1 MRLLLPHHKAKTMKL
16 LGPTLLI
23 LGAILNIFALFM
35 LVPLALSIAYDSD
48 NQLAFFSSATIT
60 SLTGIAFLLVGKK
73 PRLDF
78 MQPRQV
84 FLITTC
90 AWTGVSLFG
99 ALPFLLIANP
109 LSVADAVF
117 EAVSGVT
124 STGASV
130 MAGLDTLPKDI
141 LLWRSMLNWIGGVGI
156 IGMAI
161 AVLPFL
167 RVGGMRL
174 FKTESSDWSDK
185 AMPRAQSLM
194 AMIIYCYIFLS
205 IVCCLAFW
213 LAGMDFFNAINHA
226 MTTVSTGGFSTSDS
240 SFAQF
245 DSLLVHWIAI
255 VFMLAGAFPFVLFVR
270 LLVNRKLVVFR
281 DTQVRGL
288 LAIVGLTTVILTLH
302 LVLTNQMDPLR
313 AITMAC
319 FNLVSV
325 ITTTGFASGDYQL
338 WGPIALII
346 FFFATFVGGCSG
358 STTGGIKVF
367 RLQIFA
373 GLVKEQIITAIHP
386 RAIISR
392 RYNNRLISSEII
404 ASSISYMFLMTA
416 CLVVCSIIL
425 ALTGLDLVTSFT
437 GSAAS
442 LMNVGPGLGD
452 IIGPAGNY
460 SSLTDTAK
468 WTLSAAML
476 LGRLEFLTILVL
488 FSPAFWRA

>member
-1 MRLLLPHHKAKTMKL
+1 MKL

-73 PRLDF
+73 PRIDF

-124 STGASV
+124 STGSSV
-130 MAGLDTLPKDI
+130 MAGLDSLPKDI

-205 IVCCLAFW
+205 VICCLAYW

-226 MTTVSTGGFSTSDS
+226 MATVSTGGFSTSDS

-245 DSLLVHWIAI
+245 DSLSVHWIAI

-302 LVLTNQMDPLR
+302 LVLTDQMDPLR
-313 AITMAC
+313 AVTMAS

>member
-1 MRLLLPHHKAKTMKL
+1 MKL

-23 LGAILNIFALFM
+23 LGAILNILALFM
-35 LVPLALSIAYDSD
+35 LVPLALSITYNSD

-60 SLTGIAFLLVGKK
+60 SLVGIVFLLIGKK
-73 PRLDF
+73 SRLDF

-84 FLITTC
+84 FLITTA
-90 AWTGVSLFG
+90 AWTGVSLFS
-99 ALPFLLIANP
+99 ALPFILIDHP
-109 LSVADAVF
+109 LTIADAVF

-124 STGASV
+124 STGSSV
-130 MAGLDTLPKDI
+130 MAGLDALPRDI

-194 AMIIYCYIFLS
+194 AMIIYCYLLLS
-205 IVCCLAFW
+205 LICGLAFW
-213 LAGMDFFNAINHA
+213 LAGMDVFNAINHA

-245 DSLLVHWIAI
+245 DSLLIHWVAI

-270 LLVNRKLVVFR
+270 LLVNKKWVVFS

-288 LAIVGLTTVILTLH
+288 LWAVAVTTAILTIQLI
-302 LVLTNQMDPLR
+302 VTDQMEPFR
-313 AITMAC
+313 ALTMAC

-338 WGPIALII
+338 WGPLALVI
-346 FFFATFVGGCSG
+346 FFFATFIGGCSG

-373 GLVKEQIITAIHP
+373 GLVKEQIMTAIHP

-416 CLVVCSIIL
+416 CLVVIAIIL

-437 GSAAS
+437 GSATAV
-442 LMNVGPGLGD
+442 MNVGPGLGP
-452 IIGPAGNY
+452 IIGPAGNF
-460 SSLTDTAK
+460 SSLSDTAK
-468 WTLSAAML
+468 WALSAGML

>member
-1 MRLLLPHHKAKTMKL
+1 MKL

-23 LGAILNIFALFM
+23 LGAILNILALFM
-35 LVPLALSIAYDSD
+35 LVPLAFSIAYNSD
-48 NQLAFFSSATIT
+48 NQIAFFSSATIT
-60 SLTGIAFLLVGKK
+60 SLSGITFLLIGKK
-73 PRLDF
+73 SRLDF

-84 FLITTC
+84 FLITSC
-90 AWTGVSLFG
+90 AWTGVSLFS
-99 ALPFLLIANP
+99 ALPFMLIDHP
-109 LSVADAVF
+109 LHLADAVF

-124 STGASV
+124 TTGSSV
-130 MAGLDTLPKDI
+130 MSGLDSLPKDI

-194 AMIIYCYIFLS
+194 AMIIYSYLALS
-205 IVCCLAFW
+205 VICCLAFW
-213 LAGMDFFNAINHA
+213 LAGMDFFNAVNHA

-245 DSLLVHWIAI
+245 ESLLIHWIAI

-270 LLVNRKLVVFR
+270 LLVNKKFIIFS

-288 LAIVGLTTVILTLH
+288 LWIVAITTLMLSLQLIISG
-302 LVLTNQMDPLR
+302 QMDPLR
-313 AITMAC
+313 AVTMAC

-325 ITTTGFASGDYQL
+325 ITTCGFASGDYQL
-338 WGPIALII
+338 WGSLSLVV

-367 RLQIFA
+367 RLQIFG
-373 GLVKEQIITAIHP
+373 GLVREQIMTAIHP

-404 ASSISYMFLMTA
+404 ASSISYMFLMVT
-416 CLVVCSIIL
+416 CWLVIAVIL
-425 ALTGLDLVTSFT
+425 ALTGLDLLTSVT
-437 GSAAS
+437 GAATAV
-442 LMNVGPGLGD
+442 MNVGPGLGD
-452 IIGPAGNY
+452 VIGPAGNF
-460 SSLTDTAK
+460 SSLSDTAK
-468 WTLSAAML
+468 WALSAGML

-488 FSPAFWRA
+488 FTPAFWRA

>member
-1 MRLLLPHHKAKTMKL
+1 MKL

-23 LGAILNIFALFM
+23 LGAILNILALFM
-35 LVPLALSIAYDSD
+35 LVPLALSIAYNSD

-60 SLTGIAFLLVGKK
+60 SLVGIVFLLIGKK
-73 PRLDF
+73 SRLDF

-84 FLITTC
+84 FLITSA
-90 AWTGVSLFG
+90 AWTGVSLFS
-99 ALPFLLIANP
+99 ALPFILAAKP
-109 LSVADAVF
+109 LGLADAVF

-124 STGASV
+124 TTGSSV
-130 MAGLDTLPKDI
+130 MAGLDYLPKDI

-161 AVLPFL
+161 AILPFL

-194 AMIIYCYIFLS
+194 AMIIYSYLALS
-205 IVCCLAFW
+205 VICFLAFW

-245 DSLLVHWIAI
+245 ESLLIHWIAI

-270 LLVNRKLVVFR
+270 LLVNKKFIVFN
-281 DTQVRGL
+281 DAQVRGL
-288 LAIVGLTTVILTLH
+288 LWIVAVTTIALSLQ
-302 LVLTNQMDPLR
+302 LIISDQMDPLR
-313 AITMAC
+313 AVTMAC

-338 WGPIALII
+338 WGSLSLVV

-367 RLQIFA
+367 RLQIFG
-373 GLVKEQIITAIHP
+373 GLVKEQIMTAIHP

-404 ASSISYMFLMTA
+404 ASSISYMFLMVA
-416 CLVVCSIIL
+416 CWLIIAVIL
-425 ALTGLDLVTSFT
+425 ALTGLDLVTSIT
-437 GSAAS
+437 GSLTAV
-442 LMNVGPGLGD
+442 MNVGPGMGD
-452 IIGPAGNY
+452 IIGPAGNF
-460 SSLTDTAK
+460 SSLSDTAK
-468 WTLSAAML
+468 WALSAGML
-476 LGRLEFLTILVL
+476 LGRLEFLTIIVL
-488 FSPAFWRA
+488 FTPAFWRA

>member
-1 MRLLLPHHKAKTMKL
+1 MKL

-23 LGAILNIFALFM
+23 LGAILNILALFM
-35 LVPLALSIAYDSD
+35 LVPLALSVMDDSD
-48 NQLAFFSSATIT
+48 NQLAFFMAATLT
-60 SLTGIAFLLVGKK
+60 SITGIFFLLIGRKSN
-73 PRLDF
+73 LEY

-90 AWTGVSLFG
+90 CWTGVSLMST
-99 ALPFLLIANP
+99 LPFLLIDNP
-109 LSVADAVF
+109 LSIADAVF
-117 EAVSGVT
+117 EAVSGIT
-124 STGASV
+124 TTGGSV
-130 MAGLDTLPKDI
+130 ISGLDTLSRDL
-141 LLWRSMLNWIGGVGI
+141 LLWRSILNWIGGVGI

-174 FKTESSDWSDK
+174 FKTESSEWSDK
-185 AMPRAQSLM
+185 AMPRARSLM
-194 AMIIYCYIFLS
+194 AMILYCYLGLSLLCFLM
-205 IVCCLAFW
+205 FW
-213 LAGMDFFNAINHA
+213 IAGMDWFNAVNHSMA
-226 MTTVSTGGFSTSDS
+226 TVSTGGFSTSDM

-245 DSLLVHWIAI
+245 DSYLIHWIAI

-270 LLVNRKLVVFR
+270 MIVNQRFVFLN

-288 LAIVGLTTVILTLH
+288 LIIVAMTTAILSLQLILTE
-302 LVLTNQMDPLR
+302 QMDPLK

-319 FNLVSV
+319 FNLVSI

-338 WGPIALII
+338 WGTLSLVI
-346 FFFATFVGGCSG
+346 FFFCTFVGGCSG
-358 STTGGIKVF
+358 STSGGIKVF

-373 GLVKEQIITAIHP
+373 GLMKEQIVTAIHP

-404 ASSISYMFLMTA
+404 ASSISYMFLMLA
-416 CLVVCSIIL
+416 CLLVIAVIL
-425 ALTGLDLVTSFT
+425 ALTGLDLVTSIT

-442 LMNVGPGLGD
+442 VMNVGPGLGP
-452 IIGPAGNY
+452 IIGPAGNFAPL
-460 SSLTDTAK
+460 SDTAK
-468 WTLSAAML
+468 WALSAGML

-488 FSPAFWRA
+488 FSSAFWRA

>member
-1 MRLLLPHHKAKTMKL
+1 MKL

-23 LGAILNIFALFM
+23 LGAILNILALFM
-35 LVPLALSIAYDSD
+35 LVPLALSITYNSD

-60 SLTGIAFLLVGKK
+60 SIAGIVFLIIGKK
-73 PRLDF
+73 SRLDF

-84 FLITTC
+84 FLITTT
-90 AWTGVSLFG
+90 AWTGVSLFS
-99 ALPFLLIANP
+99 ALPFILIDHP
-109 LSVADAVF
+109 LSIADAVF

-124 STGASV
+124 STGSSV

-194 AMIIYCYIFLS
+194 AMIIYSYILLS
-205 IVCCLAFW
+205 LICCLAFW
-213 LAGMDFFNAINHA
+213 LAGMDIFNAINHA

-245 DSLLVHWIAI
+245 DSLLIHWIAV

-270 LLVNRKLVVFR
+270 LLVNKKWVIFS

-288 LAIVGLTTVILTLH
+288 LWAVAMTTTVLTIQLI
-302 LVLTNQMDPLR
+302 VTDQMEPLR
-313 AITMAC
+313 ALTMAC

-338 WGPIALII
+338 WGPLALVI
-346 FFFATFVGGCSG
+346 FFFVTFIGGCSG

-373 GLVKEQIITAIHP
+373 GLVKEQIMTAIHP

-404 ASSISYMFLMTA
+404 ASSISYMFLMAA
-416 CLVVCSIIL
+416 CLVVIAAIL

-437 GSAAS
+437 GSATA
-442 LMNVGPGLGD
+442 LMNVGPGLGP
-452 IIGPAGNY
+452 IIGPSGNF
-460 SSLTDTAK
+460 SSLSDTAK
-468 WTLSAAML
+468 WALSAGML

-488 FSPAFWRA
+488 FTPAFWRA

>member
-1 MRLLLPHHKAKTMKL
+1 MKL

-23 LGAILNIFALFM
+23 LGAILNILALFM
-35 LVPLALSIAYDSD
+35 LVPLALSITYDSD
-48 NQLAFFSSATIT
+48 NQVAFFSSAAIT
-60 SLTGIAFLLVGKK
+60 SLVGILFLLVGKK
-73 PRLDF
+73 PRLDY

-84 FLITTC
+84 FLITTV
-90 AWTGVSLFG
+90 AWTGVSLFS
-99 ALPFLLIANP
+99 ALPFILIDHP
-109 LSVADAVF
+109 LSIADAVF

-124 STGASV
+124 STGSSV
-130 MAGLDTLPKDI
+130 MAGLDQLPKDI

-194 AMIIYCYIFLS
+194 AMIIYSYILLS
-205 IVCCLAFW
+205 LICCLAFW
-213 LAGMDFFNAINHA
+213 LAGMDAFNAINHA
-226 MTTVSTGGFSTSDS
+226 MTTVSTGGFSTSDA

-245 DSLLVHWIAI
+245 DGLLIHWIAI
-255 VFMLAGAFPFVLFVR
+255 IFMLAGAFPFVLFVR
-270 LLVNRKLVVFR
+270 LLVNRKWVLFN

-288 LAIVGLTTVILTLH
+288 LLVVGITTA
-302 LVLTNQMDPLR
+302 VLTAQLIITDQMDPIR
-313 AITMAC
+313 ALTMAC
-319 FNLVSV
+319 FNLVSI

-338 WGPIALII
+338 WGPLALVM
-346 FFFATFVGGCSG
+346 FFFVTFVGGCSG

-373 GLVKEQIITAIHP
+373 GLVKEQIMTAIHP

-416 CLVVCSIIL
+416 CLIVITIIL
-425 ALTGLDLVTSFT
+425 ALTGLDFVTSLT
-437 GSAAS
+437 GSATAV
-442 LMNVGPGLGD
+442 MNVGPGLGPV
-452 IIGPAGNY
+452 IGPTGNY
-460 SSLTDTAK
+460 SSLSDTAK
-468 WTLSAAML
+468 WALSMGML

-488 FSPAFWRA
+488 FTPAFWRA

>member
-1 MRLLLPHHKAKTMKL
+1 MKL

-23 LGAILNIFALFM
+23 LGAILNILALFM
-35 LVPLALSIAYDSD
+35 LVPLALSITYNSD

-60 SLTGIAFLLVGKK
+60 SIAGIVFLIIGKK
-73 PRLDF
+73 SRLDF

-84 FLITTC
+84 FLITTT
-90 AWTGVSLFG
+90 AWTGVSLFS
-99 ALPFLLIANP
+99 ALPFILIDHP
-109 LSVADAVF
+109 LSIADAVF

-124 STGASV
+124 STGSSV

-194 AMIIYCYIFLS
+194 AMIIYSYILLS
-205 IVCCLAFW
+205 LICCLVFW
-213 LAGMDFFNAINHA
+213 LAGMDIFNAINHA

-245 DSLLVHWIAI
+245 DSLLIHWIAV

-270 LLVNRKLVVFR
+270 LLVNKKWVIFS

-288 LAIVGLTTVILTLH
+288 LWAVAMTTTVLTIQLI
-302 LVLTNQMDPLR
+302 VTDQMEPLR
-313 AITMAC
+313 ALTMAC

-338 WGPIALII
+338 WGPLALVI
-346 FFFATFVGGCSG
+346 FFFVTFIGGCSG

-367 RLQIFA
+367 RLQILCFYY
-373 GLVKEQIITAIHP
+373 EHITGFCRFGKRTNNDCNP
-386 RAIISR
+386 PSR
-392 RYNNRLISSEII
+392 HYQ
-404 ASSISYMFLMTA
+404 
-416 CLVVCSIIL
+416 
-425 ALTGLDLVTSFT
+425 
-437 GSAAS
+437 
-442 LMNVGPGLGD
+442 
-452 IIGPAGNY
+452 
-460 SSLTDTAK
+460 
-468 WTLSAAML
+468 
-476 LGRLEFLTILVL
+476 
-488 FSPAFWRA
+488 SPL

>member
-1 MRLLLPHHKAKTMKL
+1 MKL

-23 LGAILNIFALFM
+23 LGAILNILALFM
-35 LVPLALSIAYDSD
+35 LVPLALSITYNSD
-48 NQLAFFSSATIT
+48 NQLAFFSSAAIT
-60 SLTGIAFLLVGKK
+60 SLVGIGFLLIGKRS
-73 PRLDF
+73 RLDF

-84 FLITTC
+84 FLITTS

-99 ALPFLLIANP
+99 ALPFMLSANP
-109 LSVADAVF
+109 LGLADAVF

-124 STGASV
+124 TTGSTV
-130 MAGLDTLPKDI
+130 MSGLDSLPKDI

-194 AMIIYCYIFLS
+194 VMIIYSYIALS
-205 IVCCLAFW
+205 VICCLMFW
-213 LAGMDFFNAINHA
+213 MAGMDFFNAVNHTMA
-226 MTTVSTGGFSTSDS
+226 TVSTGGFSTSDS

-245 DSLLVHWIAI
+245 DSLLIHWIAI

-270 LLVNRKLVVFR
+270 LLVNKKFIIFK

-288 LAIVGLTTVILTLH
+288 LWVVAITTLALTTQLVITD
-302 LVLTNQMDPLR
+302 QMEPFKAL
-313 AITMAC
+313 TMAC

-338 WGPIALII
+338 WGSLALIV
-346 FFFATFVGGCSG
+346 FFFVTFVGGCSG

-367 RLQIFA
+367 RLQIFG
-373 GLVKEQIITAIHP
+373 GLVKEQIMTAIHP

-404 ASSISYMFLMTA
+404 VSSISYMFLMTA
-416 CLVVCSIIL
+416 CLIVIAIIL
-425 ALTGLDLVTSFT
+425 ALTGLDLVTSVT
-437 GSAAS
+437 GSATA
-442 LMNVGPGLGD
+442 LMNVGPGLGP
-452 IIGPAGNY
+452 IIGPAGNF
-460 SSLTDTAK
+460 SSLNDIAK
-468 WTLSAAML
+468 WALSAGML

-488 FSPAFWRA
+488 FTPAFWRA

>member
-1 MRLLLPHHKAKTMKL
+1 MKL

-23 LGAILNIFALFM
+23 LGAILNILALFM
-35 LVPLALSIAYDSD
+35 LVPLALSIFYNSD

-60 SLTGIAFLLVGKK
+60 SLTGICFLLIGKK
-73 PRLDF
+73 ARLDF

-90 AWTGVSLFG
+90 AWTGISLFS
-99 ALPFLLIANP
+99 ALPFILIDHP
-109 LSVADAVF
+109 LRIADAVF

-124 STGASV
+124 STGSSV
-130 MAGLDTLPKDI
+130 MSGLDSLPKDI

-161 AVLPFL
+161 AILPFL

-194 AMIIYCYIFLS
+194 AMIIYCYIALTV
-205 IVCCLAFW
+205 ICCFAFW
-213 LAGMDFFNAINHA
+213 VAGMDFFNAINHA
-226 MTTVSTGGFSTSDS
+226 MATVSTGGFSTSDN

-245 DSLLVHWIAI
+245 DSLLIHWIAI

-270 LLVNRKLVVFR
+270 LLVNKKFIVFK

-288 LAIVGLTTVILTLH
+288 LWIVGITTFMLTAQLIITG
-302 LVLTNQMDPLR
+302 QMDPIR
-313 AITMAC
+313 AVTLAC

-338 WGPIALII
+338 WGPIALIV
-346 FFFATFVGGCSG
+346 FFFVTFVGGCSG

-367 RLQIFA
+367 RLQIFG
-373 GLVKEQIITAIHP
+373 GLVKEQIMTAIHP

-404 ASSISYMFLMTA
+404 ASSISYMFLMSA
-416 CLVVCSIIL
+416 CWLILAVIL
-425 ALTGLDLVTSFT
+425 ALTGLDLITSIT
-437 GSAAS
+437 GSSSA
-442 LMNVGPGLGD
+442 LMNVGPGLGP
-452 IIGPAGNY
+452 IIGPAGNF
-460 SSLTDTAK
+460 SSLSDTAK
-468 WTLSAAML
+468 WALSAGML

-488 FSPAFWRA
+488 FTPAFWRA

>member
-1 MRLLLPHHKAKTMKL
+1 MKL

-23 LGAILNIFALFM
+23 LGAILNILALFM
-35 LVPLALSIAYDSD
+35 LVPLALSVLDDSD
-48 NQLAFFSSATIT
+48 NQLAFFMSATVT
-60 SLTGIAFLLVGKK
+60 SVTGILFLLVGSKAN
-73 PRLDF
+73 LEY

-84 FLITTC
+84 FLITTSC
-90 AWTGVSLFG
+90 WTGVSLMS
-99 ALPFLLIANP
+99 ALPFLMIANP

-124 STGASV
+124 STGSSV
-130 MAGLDTLPKDI
+130 MSGLDNLPRDI
-141 LLWRSMLNWIGGVGI
+141 LLWRSILNWIGGVGI

-174 FKTESSDWSDK
+174 FKTESSEWSDK
-185 AMPRAQSLM
+185 AMPRARSLM
-194 AMIIYCYIFLS
+194 AMIIYCYLGLS
-205 IVCCLAFW
+205 LLCVLLFW
-213 LAGMDFFNAINHA
+213 IAGMDWFNALNHM

-245 DSLLVHWIAI
+245 DSLLIHWIAI

-270 LLVNRKLVVFR
+270 LIINRRFVFFR

-288 LAIVGLTTVILTLH
+288 LW
-302 LVLTNQMDPLR
+302 LVLFTTGVLSIYLIVSGQMDPVE

-319 FNLVSV
+319 FNLVSI

-338 WGPIALII
+338 WGSLALIT
-346 FFFATFVGGCSG
+346 FFFCTYVGGCSG
-358 STTGGIKVF
+358 STTGGIKIF

-373 GLVKEQIITAIHP
+373 GLVKEQITTAVHP

-404 ASSISYMFLMTA
+404 ASSISYMFLMMGCFTVIA
-416 CLVVCSIIL
+416 TIL
-425 ALTGLDLVTSFT
+425 ALTGLDLVTCVT
-437 GSAAS
+437 GAS
-442 LMNVGPGLGD
+442 TALMNVGPGLGP
-452 IIGPAGNY
+452 IIGPAGNFAPL
-460 SSLTDTAK
+460 SDVAK
-468 WTLSAAML
+468 WALSVGML

-488 FSPAFWRA
+488 FSSAFWRA

>member
-1 MRLLLPHHKAKTMKL
+1 MKL

>member
-1 MRLLLPHHKAKTMKL
+1 MKL

-23 LGAILNIFALFM
+23 LGAILNILALFM
-35 LVPLALSIAYDSD
+35 LVPLALSIAYNSD
-48 NQLAFFSSATIT
+48 NQVAFFSSAAIT
-60 SLTGIAFLLVGKK
+60 SLVGIGFLLVGKK
-73 PRLDF
+73 SRLDF

-84 FLITTC
+84 FLITTA
-90 AWTGVSLFG
+90 AWTGVSLFS
-99 ALPFLLIANP
+99 ALPFILIDHP
-109 LSVADAVF
+109 LTLADAVF

-124 STGASV
+124 STGSSV
-130 MAGLDTLPKDI
+130 MSGLDSLPKDI
-141 LLWRSMLNWIGGVGI
+141 LLWRSILNWIGGVGI

-161 AVLPFL
+161 AILPFL

-194 AMIIYCYIFLS
+194 AMIIYCYLLLS
-205 IVCCLAFW
+205 LICCLAFW
-213 LAGMDFFNAINHA
+213 LAGMDFFNAVNHA
-226 MTTVSTGGFSTSDS
+226 MATVSTGGFSTSDS

-245 DSLLVHWIAI
+245 DSLLIHWIAI

-270 LLVNRKLVVFR
+270 LLVNRKFIVFK

-288 LAIVGLTTVILTLH
+288 LWIVAVTTVALTAQLII
-302 LVLTNQMDPLR
+302 TDQMAPFQAL
-313 AITMAC
+313 TMAC

-338 WGPIALII
+338 WGSLSLIV
-346 FFFATFVGGCSG
+346 FFFVTFVGGCSG

-367 RLQIFA
+367 RLQIFG
-373 GLVKEQIITAIHP
+373 GLVKEQIMTAIHP

-416 CLVVCSIIL
+416 CLVTIAVIL
-425 ALTGLDLVTSFT
+425 ALTGLDLITSFT
-437 GSAAS
+437 GAATAV
-442 LMNVGPGLGD
+442 MNVGPGLGP
-452 IIGPAGNY
+452 IIGPAGNF
-460 SSLTDTAK
+460 SSLSDTAK
-468 WTLSAAML
+468 WALSVGML

-488 FSPAFWRA
+488 FTPAFWRA